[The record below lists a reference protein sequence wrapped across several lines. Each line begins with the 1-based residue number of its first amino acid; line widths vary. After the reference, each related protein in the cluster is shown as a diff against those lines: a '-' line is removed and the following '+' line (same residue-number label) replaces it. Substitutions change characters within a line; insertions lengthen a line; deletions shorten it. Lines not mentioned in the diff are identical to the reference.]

1 MYNQNG
7 SRMVLTVATPDA
19 LLKLQQVF
27 NRKGIPNRLKGDTLV
42 AKWNNSS
49 IAVEYSN
56 LYKVYRIMLLSN
68 LSLYDATLSKDKLRL
83 LLYKNFDLIETKVA
97 IDPEGF
103 LILLVDVSEECL
115 TGSDIGVLLDKIE
128 KLKKDLEHVLNLL
141 SE

>member
-1 MYNQNG
+1 MYNRNK
-7 SRMVLTVATPDA
+7 SRPVLTVATPDT

-27 NRKGIPNRLKGDTLV
+27 NRRGVPNRLKGDTLI

-49 IAVEYSN
+49 IAIEYSD
-56 LYKVYRIMLLSN
+56 LYKVYRIMLLSD
-68 LSLYDATLSKDKLRL
+68 LFLYDKGLNKDKLRL

-103 LILLVDVSEECL
+103 LVLLVDVHDECL
-115 TGSDIGVLLDKIE
+115 TRGDVGMLLDKIE

>member
-1 MYNQNG
+1 M
-7 SRMVLTVATPDA
+7 LTVTTPDA

-27 NRKGIPNRLKGDTLV
+27 NRRGVPNRLKGDTLI
-42 AKWNNSS
+42 AKWNDSS
-49 IAVEYSN
+49 IAIEYSD
-56 LYKVYRIMLLSN
+56 LYKIYRIMLLSD
-68 LSLYDATLSKDKLRL
+68 LFLYDKSFNKDKLRL

-103 LILLVDVSEECL
+103 LVLLVDVHDVCL
-115 TGSDIGVLLDKIE
+115 THGDVGMFLDKIE